1 MNKCCPGLQNE
12 YRQGQSTGTIHA
24 LGPNVDGDLVRT
36 AEGCSLNEMPHCQ
49 PRPQPASQQAILLLL
64 SCDEKQE
71 DKSAKKGLVTP
82 VQTEF
87 GYLP

>member
-1 MNKCCPGLQNE
+1 M
-12 YRQGQSTGTIHA
+12 
-24 LGPNVDGDLVRT
+24 
-36 AEGCSLNEMPHCQ
+36 
-49 PRPQPASQQAILLLL
+49 LL

-87 GYLP
+87 GYLPEKGTPGTRCLAFLLGEVIEDAHPPGPFLGDFGHVW